1 MALRPRRR
9 CRPCRPPPSCFFFQ
23 SSPASSTSGKTRLHL
38 MAFFSSSS
46 VVHTQFAQTSTK
58 HIPSVMPTAAGRAL
72 CFKDRCHQKAIA
84 VAMCRLRCS
93 HRTVHRRAADL
104 KRTAAMVQS
113 HQLTGVI
120 AFTHTTTLYN
130 LHRY

>member
-58 HIPSVMPTAAGRAL
+58 HIPSVMPPAARYALKTVATRRPLPLLCVASALLLPLQPPPCRRPKARGRHGSITSTHWSN
-72 CFKDRCHQKAIA
+72 CFYSYHYS
-84 VAMCRLRCS
+84 L
-93 HRTVHRRAADL
+93 
-104 KRTAAMVQS
+104 QS
-113 HQLTGVI
+113 T
-120 AFTHTTTLYN
+120 
-130 LHRY
+130 